1 MLVTFLYFW
10 SQIYYENK
18 LTGLRIQ
25 SALINM
31 IGKNDKRVD
40 RVIYKRIENKLDE
53 NISDRFIFDINNN
66 ANKKKLTKG
75 FILSIT
81 LLS

>member
-18 LTGLRIQ
+18 LTGLRI
-25 SALINM
+25 ALINM

-40 RVIYKRIENKLDE
+40 RVIYKRIKNKLDE

-66 ANKKKLTKG
+66 ANKK
-75 FILSIT
+75 S
-81 LLS
+81 